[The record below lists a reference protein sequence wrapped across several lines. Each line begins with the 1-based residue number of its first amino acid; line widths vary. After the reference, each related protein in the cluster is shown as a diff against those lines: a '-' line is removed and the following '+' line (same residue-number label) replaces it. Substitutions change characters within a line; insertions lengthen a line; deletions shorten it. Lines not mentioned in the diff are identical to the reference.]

1 MLNKNL
7 PLILFTYI
15 FLTILTSCT
24 VYQSEGRKNFESNI
38 VTNES
43 INTNNLKPLGCGSH
57 SLSEFRLAENKENE
71 ISENLTQEKFNRFS
85 STIEDFNQSQ
95 NRFYLSHTKNYLLI
109 ASTETN
115 KNCLYMVST
124 DFSQQDLATLLRGL
138 NDSTN

>member
-1 MLNKNL
+1 MHNKNL

-15 FLTILTSCT
+15 ILTVLTSCT

-43 INTNNLKPLGCGSH
+43 IDTNNLKSLGCGNH
-57 SLSEFRLAENKENE
+57 TLSQFRLTEDKENK
-71 ISENLTQEKFNRFS
+71 ISESLTQEKFNRFT
-85 STIEDFNQSQ
+85 STLENFNQSQ

-115 KNCLYMVST
+115 KNCLYMFST